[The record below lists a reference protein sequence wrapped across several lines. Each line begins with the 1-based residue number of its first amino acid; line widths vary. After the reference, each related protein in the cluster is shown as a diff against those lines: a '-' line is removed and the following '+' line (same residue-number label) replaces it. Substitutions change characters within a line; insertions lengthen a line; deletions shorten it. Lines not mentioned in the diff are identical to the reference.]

1 MWIFKYILSF
11 VYPLIPPAF
20 LPYLYLNFPHRL
32 NIHISDCTSNGLM
45 RGQTLSQLK
54 HFWESIRE
62 KRINIIIYQKEVA
75 LEWGKTL
82 MLQLQAN
89 TDTDTVRIILP
100 SNIYCGET
108 FTLLTDYSCDII

>member
-1 MWIFKYILSF
+1 M
-11 VYPLIPPAF
+11 
-20 LPYLYLNFPHRL
+20 
-32 NIHISDCTSNGLM
+32 GLWED
-45 RGQTLSQLK
+45 K
-54 HFWESIRE
+54 HFQNLSISGNLLE
-62 KRINIIIYQKEVA
+62 KKRINIIIYQKEVA

-108 FTLLTDYSCDII
+108 FTLLTDYSCDVI

>member
-11 VYPLIPPAF
+11 VYPLIPPGF

-62 KRINIIIYQKEVA
+62 KKNQYNNLSK
-75 LEWGKTL
+75 GGG
-82 MLQLQAN
+82 
-89 TDTDTVRIILP
+89 P
-100 SNIYCGET
+100 
-108 FTLLTDYSCDII
+108 